1 MKKVVAFLLFV
12 FTIIFL
18 FFVPAYAHAEIKDDS
33 LEEKISEELFSSIDK
48 EVLSALEDL
57 GITEKNYL
65 EITNYSLNKISDY
78 FSVTLKEKAEK
89 TSKNIFMLLCVI
101 MLCGAISTLFVGSK
115 NESFISYM
123 STIILILLSVNI
135 IADVLSATISVLKVS
150 GTFMLSY
157 IPIYTLIITLS
168 GNAASALTYNSFL
181 IVFAE
186 VISLAISHLLPD
198 IIGVIFCLIISFSLN
213 EGINITRLTN
223 AVNKTVSI
231 FLGVVAGV
239 FTGFLSIKN
248 ILSVSVDSVS
258 VKSIRF
264 LISSL
269 IPIIGSSISDAYS
282 SIIGSINLIKGS
294 VAIVGIFVILIINI
308 PVLVETLIYYLSFTA
323 MSYLSDSFSGVRVGE
338 TLRGIACAVR
348 ILMLLCV
355 FEMFILIIST
365 GIMLS
370 LKGTV

>member
-12 FTIIFL
+12 FTIIF
-18 FFVPAYAHAEIKDDS
+18 FVPVYAHAEIKDDS

-186 VISLAISHLLPD
+186 VISSAISHLLPD